1 MSSPNPEQ
9 NIRVPHVGRG
19 FIAANVGVL
28 TLILFTAT
36 AARATLPPWLQHILG
51 ASTIES
57 ALYRTM
63 QLPAVEALYPRPP
76 KESQAQLAAL
86 IKSTPNQ
93 ADLYQLRARADEQ
106 SLDETAAEADWKQYA
121 ARANDQ
127 VPAQLELADFYQR
140 RLEIPQAIAVL
151 KQVAAAPSPA
161 SETYVDPTQ
170 QRSWRAFDRIFTL
183 IHDQGLAPSA
193 SIEAFNAAIAR
204 YPDQPAVYAAY
215 FQFEL
220 NQKDY
225 AAAESLIGRY
235 RQQFPK
241 DAIFPVR
248 AQALLE
254 FRRGNVDAALAVYDK
269 AFQPM
274 WPPELI
280 QSYLSLLDQ
289 THRQRAFVA
298 EARAQ
303 LAAHPDGPAALNAL
317 TRIFYYD
324 QQAGRLQAAQ
334 QTLDAFR
341 IAREARN
348 GVWTPEDLSTLATLT
363 TDTRSYA
370 EAARY
375 NFALASLD
383 PAAKLPNREP
393 AAQTGLSGLIHI
405 LLEAPDQPL
414 ALGAQN
420 LTLYRDIATLDQGPG
435 YWNGILSLWLN
446 GTRPDSEYQTE
457 NAKAQTYFHRA
468 KAAELLATL
477 DQRYP
482 FAPER
487 PALHAEL
494 IRALSQYGEP
504 ATVITAG
511 KEFQS
516 AFPSAPEK
524 LDVEDLMADAYAR
537 QNDTSAEFAL
547 YDAQLAELSAET
559 EGQPLSA
566 AANAPPPPPDPNID
580 TFLVT
585 VPTPD
590 STDTDAKPA
599 QNLRAQPLTAQP
611 QRKSIPAATAYARI
625 LDRYIGRLTATGDLP
640 RALTVL
646 RAQLD
651 RNPNDPLLYE
661 RLATFLQQNNLSAQ
675 QEQVYEAAI
684 AKFQQPTYYDKLA
697 RFYLNRQKSAAFADL
712 TRKVT
717 DIFSGT
723 DLDLYF
729 ANVKPTAAIGPQL
742 ALQLNLYA
750 AKRFPHDLV
759 FTRNLLAAYQA
770 KPTRDSAAYE
780 ALLRHSWW
788 ASDDLTT
795 EFLTYLSRTGKLQSE
810 LEALSHANE
819 NQGAPP
825 QTASSSEV
833 GPHDLSADN
842 PAALREAAEIQIFTS
857 HYEQAAPLLSS
868 VATLYPADPD
878 TGDQAV
884 SLFRSLAYLDPT
896 TASTSRAV
904 ALETN
909 LVRAEPDSPD
919 RLATLGDLYAEATST
934 GGEDLASAAPY
945 WQRIP
950 QLHPGST
957 QGYLT
962 AATIFWDYFQ
972 FADATAELTAARAKF
987 HDSALFGYEAGAI
1000 DENRHD
1006 IPAAIAEYT
1015 NAVLHPID
1023 TQLGFDSGAGV
1034 IKAWLN
1040 PPSDAADSNFRST
1053 AQSFLGSEQSQA
1065 RLLQLATRPATKAAV
1080 DTATQQAVADNP
1092 SNSAAL
1098 TLRADILA
1106 AQHHAPE
1113 LQPLLTTLFNQAL
1126 DHTTTLDEAAAVGT
1140 LAQARSL
1147 TPVYERAL
1155 AKQAALTTD
1164 PVQKIQLQYALA
1176 TSLESHNDIAAAARI
1191 IDSVY
1196 TANPRILG
1204 VVRATTDFY
1213 VRTNQPP
1220 RAIATLLEA
1229 AKVATPTLAR
1239 DFTLEAASRANDAND
1254 TAQARTLAL
1263 SLLPANPYDA
1273 QVLNLIATSYA
1284 RAHDDAGL
1292 KQFYLTQLD
1301 AAKTA
1306 PNLTPDARKQD
1317 VALLRRGLIPAL
1329 TRLNDPAGAT
1339 AQYIALLSA
1348 FPEDTSTAGEAA
1360 LYALKHSTQPQLLT
1374 FYRTTIQQSPRDSRF
1389 MILLAQTET
1398 TFEDLPAAESA
1409 YTLAIAIR
1417 PDRADLYTARADL
1430 ELRLSQSDP
1439 RQSDL
1444 AAADFAK
1451 LYLLTYHDPAW
1462 MVRLAELRARQ
1473 QRPADAVKALETAYI
1488 TGHAPAADDSF
1499 KVANQLSQ
1507 WNLLPEARTY
1517 AEQGAKLAGD
1527 KFLTTPP
1534 TYAYPQPPSN
1544 PILYARILTR
1554 LGQADQALATLTAAR
1569 KAAEASATSPTV
1581 LAAELA
1587 RLQQPGNESYDA
1599 SRDNDAD
1606 ALRKALVQQHL
1617 QTADSNLRTAVQ
1629 AVGQTVNTFYTPEQ
1643 KKAFATTLDQ
1653 LHTTSPQLAL
1663 EAATSA
1669 GLADREA
1676 DFRKQIL
1683 LNGSTAEAAA
1693 QLQPYTALEQRRL
1706 QFEELAQT
1714 LETYATQLKLEAQTP
1729 IRQQAAQAYRD
1740 AGDLA
1745 NETRLDRSLVLAQ
1758 EAGNIQ
1764 ARYFDLLLA
1773 HNQPALIALAAN
1785 RSNDL
1790 ADAALNYTVA
1800 HASEQQALAAV
1811 ARRGQSLPAVW
1822 RPASASLVET
1832 YFASPKTTPTPP
1844 TGFAQSLAS
1853 NLTIAD
1859 HLATPADPAKQLTG
1873 DNFFFYASR
1882 FGIFLATVPK
1892 SELLPD
1898 AEDFLPAELEASPSS
1913 PTPYLNLARTY
1924 AEANDLPAA
1933 LAEYHHALSLAPAI
1947 PSGPAIQDEM
1957 AVALYRAGKHDEA
1970 IAQWHDA
1977 LATLRRMQQKAIYPE
1992 AWFTSLETILQHI
2005 GEHHLTASFTPDIQ
2019 TILGPY
2025 LAKNGNYRS
2034 NELLKAVYQASA
2046 TPTEG
2051 TSLILT
2057 LANSAVD
2064 PLQILDDLRP
2074 DPTAYTPESLTWL
2087 SLDSRATIL
2096 QREAELAEARQDDGG
2111 YQSPSRYKEELIE
2124 LYLAQDE
2131 LAKAQATLN
2140 SIPAEGNKPA
2150 NSVEMDRIILAVRTN
2165 HLAPLLDQWRA
2176 NPDFIPSDTDLN
2188 SALYRLQKP
2197 TAAYKPN
2204 PATLRPL
2211 QEFLFERK
2219 DLDDKLAP
2227 TDFLALAKS
2236 RLDTNDLPGALE
2248 LLRRLT
2254 LQPPSSSEYGDLTFP
2269 ADPTSDMSQY
2279 ASLRGESVYVE
2290 NRPQGDEPSPYK
2302 NTDFAATL
2310 LEHTHHTA
2318 EAIPFLQSLVSEVP
2332 WDASYRLRLA
2342 RAQLATNVLDAA
2354 QHNLIAVA
2362 SDASA
2367 PYELRVQATTTL
2379 AETHPTSTPDLGSRE
2394 LADLL
2399 NPTPATARQ
2408 PYFAAAR
2415 IAAAA
2420 LPSTS
2425 AGDRDSLLRE
2435 AIALSPD
2442 SSTGVHTRLSLLINQ
2457 PPNANPSAT
2466 LAILNSL
2473 NQAQSSASSYAATD
2487 DGSDT
2492 DTTADSPE
2500 VSPQAQTPTPATLPP
2515 GALTLDLPTRIHL
2528 ATQLASAYERD
2539 GDLPTAL
2546 SYAQLALDLQTGTIR
2561 FSDQTA
2567 PHNPP
2572 DPALVHRRDAL
2583 KTAVELARRNAAR
2596 IPTLHKELAQSN
2608 QIRPRLTPAGLAQ
2621 LAQEDAQ

>member
-1 MSSPNPEQ
+1 VGSR

-36 AARATLPPWLQHILG
+36 TARATLPPWLQHILG

-57 ALYRTM
+57 ALYRAM
-63 QLPAVEALYPRPP
+63 PLPSADALYPRPP

-86 IKSTPNQ
+86 IKSTPDQ

-106 SLDETAAEADWKQYA
+106 ALDETAAEADWKQYA
-121 ARANDQ
+121 ARAKDPI
-127 VPAQLELADFYQR
+127 PAQLELAAFYQR
-140 RLEIPQAIAVL
+140 RLQIPQAIAVL

-170 QRSWRAFDRIFTL
+170 QRSWHAFDRIFTL
-183 IHDQGLAPSA
+183 IHDQGLPPSA

-204 YPDQPAVYAAY
+204 YPGQPAVYAAF

-225 AAAESLIGRY
+225 AAAESLIDRY
-235 RQQFPK
+235 RKQFPK

-269 AFQPM
+269 AFQPL

-298 EARAQ
+298 QARAQ

-334 QTLDAFR
+334 QSLDAFR

-348 GVWTPEDLSTLATLT
+348 AAWTPEDLSTLATLT
-363 TDTRSYA
+363 ENTRSYA

-383 PAAKLPNREP
+383 PAAKLPSGEP
-393 AAQTGLSGLIHI
+393 AAQQGLAGLVHI
-405 LLEAPDQPL
+405 LLQAPDQPL

-446 GTRPDSEYQTE
+446 GTNPASEYQSE

-482 FAPER
+482 SAPER

-504 ATVITAG
+504 ALVTAAG
-511 KEFQS
+511 KQFQA
-516 AFPSAPEK
+516 AFPDAPEK

-537 QNDTSAEFAL
+537 QNDTAAEFAL
-547 YDAQLAELSAET
+547 YDAQLAELAAKT

-566 AANAPPPPPDPNID
+566 AANAPPPPPDPNIA

-611 QRKSIPAATAYARI
+611 ARKSIPAATAYARI

-651 RNPNDPLLYE
+651 RDPNDPLLYE

-697 RFYLNRQKSAAFADL
+697 RFYLSHQKKDAFAEL

-759 FTRNLLAAYQA
+759 FTRNLLRAYQA

-780 ALLRHSWW
+780 ALLRHSWF
-788 ASDDLTT
+788 ASDDLTS

-810 LEALSHANE
+810 LATL
-819 NQGAPP
+819 QQLGAPP
-825 QTASSSEV
+825 SPTASSSTRV
-833 GPHDLSADN
+833 GSTTSDPSATTDN
-842 PAALREAAEIQIFTS
+842 PASLREAAEIQIFTS
-857 HYEQAAPLLSS
+857 HYEQAAPLLSA
-868 VATLYPADPD
+868 VANLYPADPD
-878 TGDQAV
+878 TDDQAI

-896 TASTSRAV
+896 PASTSRAV

-909 LVRAEPDSPD
+909 LLRAAPDSPD

-1006 IPAAIAEYT
+1006 LPAAIAEYT

-1023 TQLGFDSGAGV
+1023 PQLAFDSGAGV

-1040 PPSDAADSNFRST
+1040 PPSDAADSNLRST

-1113 LQPLLTTLFNQAL
+1113 LQPLLSTLFNQAL
-1126 DHTTTLDEAAAVGT
+1126 DHTATLDEAAAVGT

-1164 PVQKIQLQYALA
+1164 PVQKIQLEYALA
-1176 TSLESHNDIAAAARI
+1176 TSLESHNDIPAAARI

-1196 TANPRILG
+1196 HSNPSLLG

-1213 VRTNQPP
+1213 ARTNQPP
-1220 RAIATLLEA
+1220 NAIATLLEA

-1254 TAQARTLAL
+1254 TAQARALAL
-1263 SLLPANPYDA
+1263 GLLPANPYDA

-1292 KQFYLTQLD
+1292 KQFYLAQLD

-1317 VALLRRGLIPAL
+1317 IALLRRGLIPAL
-1329 TRLNDPAGAT
+1329 TRLNDTAGAT

-1348 FPEDTSTAGEAA
+1348 FPEDTATAQEAA
-1360 LYALKHSTQPQLLT
+1360 LYTLKHSTQPQLLG
-1374 FYRTTIQQSPRDSRF
+1374 FYRSTIKQSPRDSRF

-1430 ELRLSQSDP
+1430 ELRLSQTDP
-1439 RQSDL
+1439 KQSDL
-1444 AAADFAK
+1444 AAADFSK

-1488 TGHAPAADDSF
+1488 TGHTPDPRDSF
-1499 KVANQLSQ
+1499 SVAERLAQ
-1507 WNLLPEARTY
+1507 WNLLTQARTY

-1544 PILYARILTR
+1544 PVLYARILTR
-1554 LGQADQALATLTAAR
+1554 LGQSDQALATLTAAR
-1569 KAAEASATSPTV
+1569 KAAEVTATSPAG
-1581 LAAELA
+1581 LAAEIA
-1587 RLQQPGNESYDA
+1587 RQNISGDEAQQFRESHA
-1599 SRDNDAD
+1599 
-1606 ALRKALVQQHL
+1606 QQIR
-1617 QTADSNLRTAVQ
+1617 QTADQNLKSAVQ
-1629 AVGQTVNTFYTPEQ
+1629 AIGETVNTYYTPEQ
-1643 KKAFATTLDQ
+1643 KQAFATTLDQ
-1653 LHTTSPQLAL
+1653 LHTTNPQLAL

-1676 DFRKQIL
+1676 DFRKQLL

-1693 QLQPYTALEQRRL
+1693 QLQPYTALQQRRL

-1714 LETYATQLKLEAQTP
+1714 LETYATHLKLEAQTP

-1745 NETRLDRSLVLAQ
+1745 NETRLDRSLVLAP

-1785 RSNDL
+1785 PSTNL

-1800 HASEQQALAAV
+1800 HASEERALEAV

-1832 YFASPKTTPTPP
+1832 YFASPHAAPTPA
-1844 TGFAQSLAS
+1844 TDFTQSLAS
-1853 NLTIAD
+1853 NFTIAD
-1859 HLATPADPAKQLTG
+1859 RIGHQPDPSKQLTG
-1873 DNFFFYASR
+1873 DDFFFYASR

-1924 AEANDLPAA
+1924 AEAGNLPAA
-1933 LAEYHHALSLAPAI
+1933 LTQYNHALELAPAI
-1947 PSGPAIQDEM
+1947 PGGPAIEDEM
-1957 AVALYRAGKHDEA
+1957 ATALYRAGKRDEA
-1970 IAQWHDA
+1970 VAQWHDA

-1992 AWFTSLETILQHI
+1992 AWFTSLETILQHL
-2005 GEHHLTASFTPDIQ
+2005 GERHLTTAFTPEIQ

-2034 NELLKAVYQASA
+2034 NELLKAVYQASV
-2046 TPTEG
+2046 TPAEG

-2074 DPTAYTPESLTWL
+2074 DPTDYTPESLTWL
-2087 SLDSRATIL
+2087 TLDSRATIL
-2096 QREAELAEARQDDGG
+2096 QREAELAEARNDDGG
-2111 YQSPSRYKEELIE
+2111 YQSPSHYKEELIE
-2124 LYLAQDE
+2124 LYLAQDQ

-2140 SIPAEGNKPA
+2140 SIPADGNKPA
-2150 NSVEMDRIILAVRTN
+2150 NSVEMDRIVLAVRTN

-2176 NPDFIPSDTDLN
+2176 NPDSMPSDTDLN

-2219 DLDDKLAP
+2219 DLDDKLNP

-2254 LQPPSSSEYGDLTFP
+2254 LQPPSPSESGDLTFP
-2269 ADPTSDMSQY
+2269 ADPTSEMSQY

-2290 NRPQGDEPSPYK
+2290 NHPQGDQPSPYK

-2310 LEHTHHTA
+2310 LEHTHHPA

-2342 RAQLATNVLDAA
+2342 RAQLATSALDAA

-2367 PYELRVQATTTL
+2367 PYDLRVQATTVL
-2379 AETHPTSTPDLGSRE
+2379 AGTHPASTPDLGSGE
-2394 LADLL
+2394 LADLF
-2399 NPTPATARQ
+2399 NPTPAAARQ

-2425 AGDRDSLLRE
+2425 AGDRDAFFRE
-2435 AIALSPD
+2435 SIALSPD
-2442 SSTGVHTRLSLLINQ
+2442 SPTGVHTRLALLVNQ
-2457 PPNANPSAT
+2457 PLNANPSAT

-2473 NQAQSSASSYAATD
+2473 NQQAQNSPASYAAAED
-2487 DGSDT
+2487 AS
-2492 DTTADSPE
+2492 DTTAATPE
-2500 VSPQAQTPTPATLPP
+2500 ATPQNQAPTPAALPP
-2515 GALTLDLPTRIHL
+2515 GALTLDLPARIRL
-2528 ATQLASAYERD
+2528 ANQLASAWERD

-2546 SYAQLALDLQTGTIR
+2546 SYAQLALDLQTATLR

-2572 DPALVHRRDAL
+2572 DPALLHRRDAL
-2583 KTAVELARRNAAR
+2583 KTAVELDRRNAAR
-2596 IPTLHKELAQSN
+2596 IPTLHRELAQSN
-2608 QIRPRLTPAGLAQ
+2608 QIRPRLTPADLAQ
-2621 LAQEDAQ
+2621 LTQEDAQ

>member
-1 MSSPNPEQ
+1 
-9 NIRVPHVGRG
+9 
-19 FIAANVGVL
+19 
-28 TLILFTAT
+28 
-36 AARATLPPWLQHILG
+36 
-51 ASTIES
+51 
-57 ALYRTM
+57 
-63 QLPAVEALYPRPP
+63 
-76 KESQAQLAAL
+76 
-86 IKSTPNQ
+86 
-93 ADLYQLRARADEQ
+93 
-106 SLDETAAEADWKQYA
+106 
-121 ARANDQ
+121 
-127 VPAQLELADFYQR
+127 
-140 RLEIPQAIAVL
+140 
-151 KQVAAAPSPA
+151 
-161 SETYVDPTQ
+161 
-170 QRSWRAFDRIFTL
+170 
-183 IHDQGLAPSA
+183 
-193 SIEAFNAAIAR
+193 
-204 YPDQPAVYAAY
+204 
-215 FQFEL
+215 
-220 NQKDY
+220 
-225 AAAESLIGRY
+225 
-235 RQQFPK
+235 
-241 DAIFPVR
+241 
-248 AQALLE
+248 LLE

-298 EARAQ
+298 EARTQ

-547 YDAQLAELSAET
+547 YDAQLAELSAKT

-566 AANAPPPPPDPNID
+566 AANAPPPPPDPNIA

-810 LEALSHANE
+810 LDQL
-819 NQGAPP
+819 QKLGAPS
-825 QTASSSEV
+825 QTATSSEV
-833 GPHDLSADN
+833 GLHDHSADN
-842 PAALREAAEIQIFTS
+842 PASLREAAEIQIFTS
-857 HYEQAAPLLSS
+857 HYEQAAPLLST

-878 TGDQAV
+878 TGDQAI
-884 SLFRSLAYLDPT
+884 SLFRSLSYLDPT
-896 TASTSRAV
+896 PNSMQRAV
-904 ALETN
+904 ALEAN
-909 LVRAEPDSPD
+909 LLRAEPDSPD
-919 RLATLGDLYAEATST
+919 RLATVGDLYAEATST

-1023 TQLGFDSGAGV
+1023 PQLAFDSGAGV

-1080 DTATQQAVADNP
+1080 DTATQQAVTDNP

-1098 TLRADILA
+1098 TLRADVLA

-1113 LQPLLTTLFNQAL
+1113 LQPLLTTLFNQAV

-1147 TPVYERAL
+1147 TTVYERAL

-1176 TSLESHNDIAAAARI
+1176 SSLESHNDIPAAARI

-1213 VRTNQPP
+1213 ARTNQPP

-1239 DFTLEAASRANDAND
+1239 DFTLEAATRANDAND

-1263 SLLPANPYDA
+1263 SLLPSNPYDA

-1284 RAHDDAGL
+1284 RAHDDTGL
-1292 KQFYLTQLD
+1292 KQFYLAQLD
-1301 AAKTA
+1301 QAKAA

-1317 VALLRRGLIPAL
+1317 IALLRRGLIPAL
-1329 TRLNDPAGAT
+1329 TRLNDTVGAT

-1348 FPEDTSTAGEAA
+1348 FPEDTSTAQEAA
-1360 LYALKHSTQPQLLT
+1360 LYSLKHATQPQLLA
-1374 FYRTTIQQSPRDSRF
+1374 FYRATIQQSPRDSRF

-1409 YTLAIAIR
+1409 YTLSIAIR

-1439 RQSDL
+1439 KQSDL

-1473 QRPADAVKALETAYI
+1473 HSPSEAVKALETAYI

-1499 KVANQLSQ
+1499 KVANQLAQ

-1544 PILYARILTR
+1544 PVLYARILTR
-1554 LGQADQALATLTAAR
+1554 LGQTDQALATLTAAR

-1581 LAAELA
+1581 LAAEIA
-1587 RLQQPGNESYDA
+1587 RQNLSGDEAQQFRESHA
-1599 SRDNDAD
+1599 
-1606 ALRKALVQQHL
+1606 QQVR
-1617 QTADSNLRTAVQ
+1617 QTADQNLKSAVQ
-1629 AVGQTVNTFYTPEQ
+1629 AVGQTVNTYYTPEQ
-1643 KKAFATTLDQ
+1643 KQAFATTLDQ
-1653 LHTTSPQLAL
+1653 LHTTNPQLAL

-1676 DFRKQIL
+1676 DYRKQIL
-1683 LNGSTAEAAA
+1683 LNGSTAQAAA
-1693 QLQPYTALEQRRL
+1693 QLQPYTALQQRRL

-1714 LETYATQLKLEAQTP
+1714 LETYATHLKLEAQTP

-1800 HASEQQALAAV
+1800 HASEQQALEAV

-1844 TGFAQSLAS
+1844 TDFAQSLAS

-1859 HLATPADPAKQLTG
+1859 RIGHPADPAQQLTG

-1892 SELLPD
+1892 TAADPN

-1924 AEANDLPAA
+1924 AEAGNLPAA
-1933 LAEYHHALSLAPAI
+1933 LTEYNHALSLAPAI
-1947 PSGPAIQDEM
+1947 PNGPAIQDEM
-1957 AVALYRAGKHDEA
+1957 AVALYRAGKRDEA
-1970 IAQWHDA
+1970 ITQWHDA

-1992 AWFTSLETILQHI
+1992 AWFTSLETILQHL
-2005 GEHHLTASFTPDIQ
+2005 GDRHLTASFTPDIQ

-2046 TPTEG
+2046 SPAEG

-2057 LANSAVD
+2057 LSNSAAD

-2074 DPTAYTPESLTWL
+2074 DPTDYTPESLTWL
-2087 SLDSRATIL
+2087 TLDSRATIL
-2096 QREAELAEARQDDGG
+2096 QREAELAEARKDDGG

-2124 LYLAQDE
+2124 LYLAQYQ

-2140 SIPAEGNKPA
+2140 SIPTEGNKPA
-2150 NSVEMDRIILAVRTN
+2150 AGIEIDRIILAVRTN

-2176 NPDFIPSDTDLN
+2176 NPDSIPSDTDLN

-2219 DLDDKLAP
+2219 DLNGKLAP

-2254 LQPPSSSEYGDLTFP
+2254 LQPPSPSESGDLTFP
-2269 ADPTSDMSQY
+2269 ADPASDLSQY
-2279 ASLRGESVYVE
+2279 ASLRGESVFVE
-2290 NRPQGDEPSPYK
+2290 NHPQGDQPSPYK

-2310 LEHTHHTA
+2310 LEHTHHPA

-2342 RAQLATNVLDAA
+2342 RAQLATNALDAA

-2367 PYELRVQATTTL
+2367 PYDLRVQAATTL
-2379 AETHPTSTPDLGSRE
+2379 AGTHPASTPDLGSRE
-2394 LADLL
+2394 LAAIL

-2420 LPSTS
+2420 LPTTS
-2425 AGDRDSLLRE
+2425 GGDRDALLRE
-2435 AIALSPD
+2435 SIAVSPD
-2442 SSTGVHTRLSLLINQ
+2442 SPTGVHTRLSLLINQ

-2466 LAILNSL
+2466 LAILRSL
-2473 NQAQSSASSYAATD
+2473 NQQAQNSPASYAATED
-2487 DGSDT
+2487 ASDT
-2492 DTTADSPE
+2492 IAASPE
-2500 VSPQAQTPTPATLPP
+2500 ASSQAQTPTPAALPP
-2515 GALTLDLPTRIHL
+2515 GALTLDLPSRIRL
-2528 ATQLASAYERD
+2528 ASQLASACERD

-2546 SYAQLALDLQTGTIR
+2546 SYAQLALDLQTGTLR
-2561 FSDQTA
+2561 GSDQTA

-2572 DPALVHRRDAL
+2572 DPALLHRRDAL

-2608 QIRPRLTPAGLAQ
+2608 QIRPRLSPAGLAQ
-2621 LAQEDAQ
+2621 LTQEDAQ